1 MTDEQKK
8 LEDRI
13 VSLEKRHDRLKARG
27 GRLQEDLIDLHRDL
41 AEARIELKA
50 ALKKDPIKLPG
61 MT

>member
-13 VSLEKRHDRLKARG
+13 VSLEKRHDRLRVRA
-27 GRLQEDLIDLHRDL
+27 GRLQEELIDLHRDL
-41 AEARIELKA
+41 AEARLELKNS
-50 ALKKDPIKLPG
+50 PIKLPG